1 MRGIL
6 ILLLLYVVMFLG
18 WTGVGLLMML
28 APARFSRLVH
38 DNAGV
43 FPELGSSDWGK
54 KLIVRLVGAGLLA
67 FASWFATRVADLVR
81 QSG

>member
-1 MRGIL
+1 MRGLL

-18 WTGVGLLMML
+18 WTGVGLLMLL
-28 APARFSRLVH
+28 APVRFSKLVQ

-43 FPELGSSDWGK
+43 LPEFGSSDWGK
-54 KLIVRLVGAGLLA
+54 KLIVRVIGAGLLV
-67 FASWFATRVADLVR
+67 FACRFAIRVADLVR